1 MTHTGVRSAVIGC
14 VALLAAALPARAGSY
29 PERLVRLVVN
39 SAAGSVPDIVA
50 RLMSPKLSEQFGQPV
65 VIENK
70 GGANGSLAAG
80 EVARAAPDGYTFLVA
95 TAGTLTANPHL
106 YPQSAAA
113 DVLDLTPVTQV
124 ATFDF
129 IIAARSTLPVKTM
142 KDLINLIRANPGKL
156 NAATT
161 AHGSFPH
168 LAAEMLKQKGKL
180 DFVIVKHI
188 GGAAASTAAAGEH
201 ADFVIETAAVLQ
213 PFITAG
219 KLVPLGSTNTA
230 RSPQSPDLPTVAES
244 GIEGFA
250 MSGWIAVVAP
260 KGTPLEIRETMQRAT
275 AKALADEN
283 IRDRLSN
290 LHFSVVASTPQEFE
304 SVLTRE
310 RAQVGETIRSGAL
323 AEK

>member
-1 MTHTGVRSAVIGC
+1 MKRNAVRGAVIGC
-14 VALLAAALPARAGSY
+14 LALLAAALPARAGSY
-29 PERLVRLVVN
+29 PERVVRLVVN
-39 SAAGSVPDIVA
+39 SAAGSVPDIIA
-50 RLMSPKLSEQFGQPV
+50 RLMGPKLSEQFGQPV

-80 EVARAAPDGYTFLVA
+80 EVARAAPDGYTVLVA

-113 DVLDLTPVTQV
+113 DVLELTPVTQV

-129 IIAARSTLPVKTM
+129 IVAARSTLPVKTM
-142 KDLINLIRANPGKL
+142 KDLIDLIRANPGKL
-156 NAATT
+156 TAATT

-168 LAAEMLKQKGKL
+168 LALEMLRQRRKL

-188 GGAAASTAAAGEH
+188 GGAAAGTAVAGEH
-201 ADFVIETAAVLQ
+201 ADFVIETAAVLE

-219 KLVPLGSTNTA
+219 RLVPLASTNA
-230 RSPQSPDLPTVAES
+230 GRSPQSPDLPTVAES

-250 MSGWIAVVAP
+250 ISGWIGVAAP
-260 KGTPLEIRETMQRAT
+260 EGTPLAIREAIQRAI
-275 AKALADEN
+275 AKALADES
-283 IRDRLSN
+283 IRDRVSN
-290 LHFSVVASTPQEFE
+290 LHFSIVASPPQEFE
-304 SVLTRE
+304 RVITRE
-310 RAQVGETIRSGAL
+310 RAQVGETIRSGGL